1 MKAGSLAT
9 ETCEPRQVRKEATV
23 NRTLW
28 APRESLARAA
38 SGDTPKGD
46 RRREVRGLL
55 MFMARITER
64 IHSPASSA
72 SGRRRKALG
81 QHFLTDTSILDRIV
95 DASEL
100 SSDDAAVEVGPGK
113 GVLTRRLVGKCRSVT
128 AVEMDRTL
136 ADSLPARLGHPNNLT
151 VIAGDGRE
159 IDLAALTPN
168 GERYKLV
175 ANLPYYAASPIL
187 RRFLEAG
194 DRQPTLLVVM
204 LQEEVARSMEAAD
217 GRMSLLAVSVHLY
230 GAPSI
235 VCRVPPAAFEPP
247 PKVSSAVIKIVP
259 HQVPALELDDVDAFF
274 GIVKAGFSSPRK
286 RIRNSLAIGLGIG
299 PGEAERTLSKAGIDP
314 VARPENLTLNDWR
327 SLYIQTSGASAN
339 GS

>member
-28 APRESLARAA
+28 APGESLARAA
-38 SGDTPKGD
+38 SGDTPKGV
-46 RRREVRGLL
+46 RRREVRGLFGNAKTQWRREVL
-55 MFMARITER
+55 TGIDVARLNAAPPESR
-64 IHSPASSA
+64 S
-72 SGRRRKALG
+72 RRRKALG
-81 QHFLTDTSILDRIV
+81 QHFLTDNSILDAIV
-95 DASEL
+95 DAAQL
-100 SSDDAAVEVGPGK
+100 APDDAVVEVGPGK
-113 GVLTRRLVGKCRSVT
+113 GALTRRLVNRSRSVV

-136 ADSLPARLGHPNNLT
+136 ADSLPQRLGRPDNLT
-151 VIAGDGRE
+151 VIAGDARE
-159 IDLAALTPN
+159 VDLAGLAP
-168 GERYKLV
+168 GGAPYKLV

-194 DRQPTLLVVM
+194 DRQPNLLVVM

-217 GRMSLLAVSVHLY
+217 GRMSVLAVSVHLY

-259 HQVPALELDDVDAFF
+259 HQVPALELDDV
-274 GIVKAGFSSPRK
+274 GRLLWNSEGRVLQPQKANQKLPGHRAGNRAGRGGADFVESRYRPR
-286 RIRNSLAIGLGIG
+286 STA
-299 PGEAERTLSKAGIDP
+299 
-314 VARPENLTLNDWR
+314 
-327 SLYIQTSGASAN
+327 
-339 GS
+339 

>member
-28 APRESLARAA
+28 APGESLARAA

-55 MFMARITER
+55 MFMARITDR

-81 QHFLTDTSILDRIV
+81 QHFLTDDSILDRIV
-95 DASEL
+95 DAAQL
-100 SSDDAAVEVGPGK
+100 APDDAVVEVGPGK
-113 GVLTRRLVGKCRSVT
+113 GALTRRLVDRSRSVV
-128 AVEMDRTL
+128 AVEKDRSL
-136 ADSLPARLGHPNNLT
+136 ADSLPARLGRPDNLA
-151 VIAGDGRE
+151 VVAGDARE
-159 IDLAALTPN
+159 VDLAGLAP
-168 GERYKLV
+168 GDAPYKLV

-194 DRQPTLLVVM
+194 DRQPSVLVVM

-217 GRMSLLAVSVHLY
+217 GRMSILAVSVHLY

-235 VCRVPPAAFEPP
+235 VCRVPPGAFEPP

-259 HQVPALELDDVDAFF
+259 HQVPALELDDVDTFF

-314 VARPENLTLNDWR
+314 VARPENLTLHDWR
-327 SLYIQTSGASAN
+327 SLYIQTARLNTSGS
-339 GS
+339 

>member
-1 MKAGSLAT
+1 MS
-9 ETCEPRQVRKEATV
+9 
-23 NRTLW
+23 
-28 APRESLARAA
+28 
-38 SGDTPKGD
+38 
-46 RRREVRGLL
+46 
-55 MFMARITER
+55 MARITDR
-64 IHSPASSA
+64 IHSPASRA

-81 QHFLTDTSILDRIV
+81 QHFLTDDSILDRIV
-95 DASEL
+95 DAAQL
-100 SSDDAAVEVGPGK
+100 APDDAVVEVGPGK
-113 GVLTRRLVGKCRSVT
+113 GALTRRLVGTCLSVT
-128 AVEMDRTL
+128 AVEMDKTL
-136 ADSLPARLGHPNNLT
+136 ADSLPARLGRPDNLT
-151 VIAGDGRE
+151 VIAGDARE
-159 IDLAALTPN
+159 VDLEALAP
-168 GERYKLV
+168 GGIPYKLV

-194 DRQPTLLVVM
+194 DRQPSLLVVM

-286 RIRNSLAIGLGIG
+286 RIRNSLAIGLGIA
-299 PGEAERTLSKAGIDP
+299 PGEAERTLSKAGLDP
-314 VARPENLTLNDWR
+314 VARPENLTLHDWR
-327 SLYIQTSGASAN
+327 SLYIQTTRLNTG

>member
-1 MKAGSLAT
+1 MR
-9 ETCEPRQVRKEATV
+9 ETP
-23 NRTLW
+23 
-28 APRESLARAA
+28 
-38 SGDTPKGD
+38 
-46 RRREVRGLL
+46 
-55 MFMARITER
+55 
-64 IHSPASSA
+64 
-72 SGRRRKALG
+72 GR
-81 QHFLTDTSILDRIV
+81 V
-95 DASEL
+95 
-100 SSDDAAVEVGPGK
+100 
-113 GVLTRRLVGKCRSVT
+113 
-128 AVEMDRTL
+128 
-136 ADSLPARLGHPNNLT
+136 
-151 VIAGDGRE
+151 
-159 IDLAALTPN
+159 DLAGLCTPN

-194 DRQPTLLVVM
+194 DRQPSLLVVM

-259 HQVPALELDDVDAFF
+259 HRVPALELDDVDAFF

-286 RIRNSLAIGLGIG
+286 RIRNSLAIGLGIA

-314 VARPENLTLNDWR
+314 GARPENLTLHDWR
-327 SLYIQTSGASAN
+327 SLYTQTSGAEAPVEVKAPAKLNLTLEVLGKRDDGYHEIRTVFQAVDLFDTIRFEPSETLELHCSDPDLSGEGNLVLKAAEALSRTIDKPTPASIHLEKAIPYSM
-339 GS
+339 GLGGGEQQRRRHFDGFEQDV